1 MEPWLRGTIPHAHP
15 ILRALHHSFEQVR
28 EEATHWT
35 ANVSD
40 DAIWREPHGLNS
52 IGFELRHMAGSVERL
67 TSYAMGRSLTDAQLA
82 ALKQEKVPGASRS
95 ELLAAL
101 QRSLSAALAEL
112 STVDPAHFSEP
123 RSIGRQQLPASLGGL
138 IVHIAE
144 HTQRHLGRL
153 ILLCKLVNG

>member
-1 MEPWLRGTIPHAHP
+1 MEPWLRGTIPHADP

-28 EEATHWT
+28 EEAGHWT
-35 ANVSD
+35 ASLPD
-40 DAIWREPHGLNS
+40 GAIWREPHGLNS

-67 TSYAMGRSLTDAQLA
+67 ASYAMGRSLTEAQLA

-101 QRSLSAALAEL
+101 NRSLSAALAEL
-112 STVDPAHFSEP
+112 STVDPARFSEP
-123 RSIGRQQLPASLGGL
+123 RSIGRQQLPTSLGGL

-153 ILLCKLVNG
+153 ILLCKLVSG